1 MQKQM
6 LDVLDSIS
14 SGDITGELLDRFLE
28 SLEIIIK
35 KNGFKFEIKPY
46 HIENNGKNVLVKNV
60 RLFET
65 GKNKEDH
72 LAYLVYLFS
81 DDGKRCY
88 LSLNTKDLTSRV
100 SYHGIDAEGIKINL
114 QSNRPVPNKATSGF
128 ENSNLYSFEYIRE
141 NTPDDVTLIS
151 DLRKI
156 ISIYEQLTPLEGD
169 LLLGSTYLKT
179 AFRKWMKEQK
189 KTDGKNYASSTVNSY
204 TTALKNSTAK
214 LLGIN
219 IEQTDLFHYS
229 SLITFQKVY
238 DQIIESPNFK
248 EVDLSGGNKAF
259 SCGMVLYRE
268 FLEEREK
275 EGHQNEKSEELK
287 FRQDEL
293 LEPEKD
299 LINFSDTKYTKEDF
313 IREVYMTEA
322 RYETLKNLLLRKKNI
337 ILQGAPGVGK
347 TFAAERLV
355 YSIMEEKDT
364 SRVMTI
370 QFHQSYGY
378 EDFIM
383 GYRPNENG
391 FLLKNGPFYEFC
403 KEAGSNDQK
412 YFFIID
418 EINRGNLSKI
428 FGELLMLIENDKR
441 GKEVKLLYSDEPF
454 SVPEN
459 VYIVGMM
466 NTADRSLAIMD
477 YALRRRFAFFE
488 FEPAFISEGFRKY
501 QSLLADKRFDSLID
515 TVVELNRDISED
527 ISLGDGFRVGHSY
540 FCNYEGIN
548 QEWLQALVEFEILP
562 LIQEYWFDEPSKV
575 TQWRNK
581 LLGAIHG

>member
-6 LDVLDSIS
+6 LDVLDTIS
-14 SGDITGELLDRFLE
+14 SGDITGELLERFLE

-35 KNGFKFEIKPY
+35 ENGFKFEIKPY
-46 HIENNGKNVLVKNV
+46 YIENNGENVLVKNV
-60 RLFET
+60 RLFEK
-65 GKNKEDH
+65 GKNKKDH

-88 LSLNTKDLTSRV
+88 LSLNTKDLNSRV
-100 SYHGIDAEGIKINL
+100 SYHDKDTEGIKIKL

-128 ENSNLYSFEYIRE
+128 ENSNLYCFEYLRE
-141 NTPDDVTLIS
+141 NTPDDATLIS
-151 DLRKI
+151 DLGKI
-156 ISIYEQLTPLEGD
+156 ISIYEQLTPLEED
-169 LLLGSTYLKT
+169 LLLGSNYLKA
-179 AFRKWMKEQK
+179 AFQKWMKKQK
-189 KTDGKNYASSTVNSY
+189 KSDGKNYASSTVNSY

-214 LLGIN
+214 LLDIN

-238 DQIIESPNFK
+238 DQIIESPNFN
-248 EVDLSGGNKAF
+248 EVDLSAGNKAF
-259 SCGMVLYRE
+259 SCGMVLYRKY
-268 FLEEREK
+268 LEEREN
-275 EGHQNEKSEELK
+275 EGHQNEKSDGLK

-293 LEPEKD
+293 LEPKKS
-299 LINFSDTKYTKEDF
+299 LINFSNTKYTKEDF
-313 IREVYMTEA
+313 IKDVYMTEA

-355 YSIMEEKDT
+355 YSIMGEKDT
-364 SRVMTI
+364 NRVKTI

-391 FLLKNGPFYEFC
+391 FFLKNGPFYEFC
-403 KEAGSNDQK
+403 KEAESNGQK

-441 GKEVKLLYSDEPF
+441 GKEMKLLYSDEPF

-466 NTADRSLAIMD
+466 NTADRSLAMMD
-477 YALRRRFAFFE
+477 FALRRRFAFFE
-488 FEPAFISEGFRKY
+488 FEPAFNSEGFNQY
-501 QSLLADKRFDSLID
+501 QRNLANERFDSLIN

-540 FCNYEGIN
+540 FCNCEGIN
-548 QEWLQALVEFEILP
+548 HEWLQALVEFEILP

-575 TQWRNK
+575 IQWRNK